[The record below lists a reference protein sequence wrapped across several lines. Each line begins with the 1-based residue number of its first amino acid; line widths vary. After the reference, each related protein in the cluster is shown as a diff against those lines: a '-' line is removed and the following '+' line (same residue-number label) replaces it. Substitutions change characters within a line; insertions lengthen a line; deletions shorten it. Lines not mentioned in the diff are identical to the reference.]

1 MKPSSFLAGIFLC
14 LLSITVSAQKTKD
27 VIYLKNG
34 SIIYGK
40 LIEASG
46 QSFKLQTAD
55 GSVMI
60 YPAQEVE
67 KLTREV
73 PAFEGR
79 KKEGFTF
86 SLETGLLVGAQN
98 TQYKAPF
105 SFGILAG
112 GVVDTHHSISFGSGI
127 EFIERPFTPLYGEY
141 KYIIGNTR
149 TSPFVFMRA
158 GGIVPFGSDNTSG
171 PTDYYGTG
179 NKDYKG
185 GGLLTIGTGL
195 SWAKEDYET
204 YLSFGYRHAK
214 TSYSRYEY
222 QHGTTTYRNNMNRL
236 EIKFGFKF

>member
-1 MKPSSFLAGIFLC
+1 MRPSCFLTIIALC
-14 LLSITVSAQKTKD
+14 LFSFSVSAQKTKD
-27 VIYLKNG
+27 VLYLKNG

-55 GSVMI
+55 GSLMI
-60 YPAQEVE
+60 YPSDEVE

-79 KKEGFTF
+79 KKSGFSF
-86 SLETGLLVGAQN
+86 SLESGLLVGAQN
-98 TQYKAPF
+98 TEYKAPF

-112 GVVDTHHSISFGSGI
+112 GIIDTHHSLSFGSGI
-127 EFIERPFTPLYGEY
+127 EFIERPFTPLFGEY
-141 KYIIGNTR
+141 KYIIGNAR
-149 TSPFVFMRA
+149 TSPFVFVRA
-158 GGIVPFGSDNTSG
+158 GGIVPFGGDNSTG
-171 PTDYYGTG
+171 PTDYYNYGD
-179 NKDYKG
+179 KDYKG

-204 YLSFGYRHAK
+204 YISFAYRHAK

-222 QHGTTTYRNNMNRL
+222 SRGNTTYSNNMNRL